1 MAKKD
6 EQVPP
11 SFLKS
16 YKAADYAAKY
26 SGSLSK
32 PAFGRLSDLPGYEG
46 VLWGG
51 QLSWGLGRNFS
62 KMYTNYCL
70 AYARAKGYVLRP
82 GVGVAAQV
90 QEARNLGLIPADMP
104 PMEAS
109 DWRAVLE
116 NIPSPAT
123 EGGVGLSV
131 GALLDMLSG
140 FADVAHD
147 RHESERVA
155 KLRDTMLYV
164 AEESP
169 KYAKF
174 KPITKQLENAATAHG
189 ESFYSL
195 ILKNREASATPTA
208 AVA

>member
-1 MAKKD
+1 MAKQD
-6 EQVPP
+6 EQVP
-11 SFLKS
+11 FLKS
-16 YKAADYAAKY
+16 YKAAEYAAKY
-26 SGSLSK
+26 SGSLAK

-70 AYARAKGYVLRP
+70 AYACAKGYVPSRP
-82 GVGVAAQV
+82 GMGVAAQV
-90 QEARNLGLIPADMP
+90 QEARALGLIPADMP
-104 PMEAS
+104 PMESS

-116 NIPSPAT
+116 NIPSPDT

-140 FADVAHD
+140 FADIAHD
-147 RHESERVA
+147 RHKSEKVA

-169 KYAKF
+169 KYAKY

>member
-1 MAKKD
+1 MAKQD
-6 EQVPP
+6 EQVP
-11 SFLKS
+11 FLKA

-70 AYARAKGYVLRP
+70 AYGSAKGYVPSRP
-82 GVGVAAQV
+82 GMGVAAQV
-90 QEARNLGLIPADMP
+90 QEARHLGFIPADMP

-116 NIPSPAT
+116 NIPSPDT

-140 FADVAHD
+140 FADIAHD
-147 RHESERVA
+147 RHKSEKVA

-169 KYAKF
+169 KYAKY
-174 KPITKQLENAATAHG
+174 KPITKALENAATAHG

-195 ILKNREASATPTA
+195 ILKAREASATPTA